1 MKKVYFVGGS
11 PCAGKSTICE
21 IIAKKYNLYY
31 FKVDDYLD
39 KYMKMVALNGKSFCK
54 KNLSM
59 TNEEIWMRNPMIQ
72 KNEEFSIYKE
82 IFDSI
87 IRELEQINC
96 DKNIITEGCAYIP
109 SLMKELGIAENMY
122 LAIIP
127 TKEFQIFHYEK
138 RKYVPKMLSGCS
150 DKTKA
155 FQNWME
161 RDFLFS
167 KEIERQCRE
176 EKFRVMINDGKT
188 DLDDMINEVVTH
200 FEIDKKV

>member
-1 MKKVYFVGGS
+1 MKKIYFVGGS

-39 KYMKMVALNGKSFCK
+39 DYMKNAALNHKSLCK

-59 TNEEIWMRNPMIQ
+59 TAEEIWMRNPVIQ
-72 KNEEFSIYKE
+72 KDEELVIYKE
-82 IFDSI
+82 IFSSVIKDVKK
-87 IRELEQINC
+87 INC
-96 DKNIITEGCAYIP
+96 DMDIITEGCAYIP
-109 SLMKELGIAENMY
+109 KLLKKLGVANNRY

-127 TKEFQIFHYEK
+127 TKEFQILQYKK
-138 RKYVPKMLSGCS
+138 RQYVPNMLKGCS

-167 KEIERQCRE
+167 KEIESQCNNE
-176 EKFRVMINDGKT
+176 NFKVIINDGT
-188 DLDDMINEVVTH
+188 IDLDNMVNEIVTH
-200 FEIDKKV
+200 FEID